1 MKPRVL
7 LLAAFAGLICGLL
20 VKSPIASNAELSHGE
35 RSLRAFANGGTLSRP
50 QLSATLAAAEWESRL
65 SRYLTNALTPPPAGR
80 VAGPRA
86 ETAALLRMARLPV
99 SSETI
104 QEGIALI
111 NAMGPSRYSQ
121 IIAAVFQRWARE
133 APEAALAAAGGLRDP
148 ATKMTLV
155 WKVFE
160 AGAAAE
166 GPAALLEKAAAQP
179 EGVAHT
185 AAFAALTDSLPPNEV
200 EEMLRQSFT
209 GKQHDF
215 QIQLLDKLRQQNPG
229 DPGVPL
235 RFALETGD
243 AAQRAKLIK
252 AALSMTRDWEPGILQ
267 KLARNPRNVEG
278 LMYHMSATL
287 RYDAAEGLKMIAD
300 WPDANRQKLLLEV
313 FGGAFERLPEGVF
326 RPAMSAENVDILIK
340 ETERLEGA
348 EGFRKILAESAMA
361 RGARGLDETA
371 AWMLSRQD
379 AAGLDD
385 LTRRAAV
392 AEPFTTA
399 RWLAAMPMSAERD
412 RAVAVF
418 SETHAAIDPES
429 ATVWAE
435 SISDPANRAAALAAV
450 RKSPQKPR

>member
-7 LLAAFAGLICGLL
+7 LLAAFAGLICGRL

-121 IIAAVFQRWARE
+121 IIASVFQRWARE

-179 EGVAHT
+179 EGVART
-185 AAFAALTDSLPPNEV
+185 AAFAALTDSLPPDQV
-200 EEMLRQSFT
+200 EKMLRHSFT
-209 GKQHDF
+209 GKQDDF
-215 QIQLLDKLRQQNPG
+215 QIQLLQKLRQQNPG

-235 RFALETGD
+235 RFALETVH
-243 AAQRAKLIK
+243 AAQRAKLVK
-252 AALSMTRDWEPGILQ
+252 ASLLMTRDWEPGIMQ
-267 KLARNPRNVEG
+267 KLARDPRNVEG

-300 WPDANRQKLLLEV
+300 WPDANRQKLLHEV

-348 EGFRKILAESAMA
+348 EGFRQILAESAMA

-418 SETHAAIDPES
+418 AETHAAVDPES
-429 ATVWAE
+429 AAVWTE
-435 SISDPANRAAALAAV
+435 SISDPDKRAAALASV
-450 RKSPQKPR
+450 RKRPEKPQ